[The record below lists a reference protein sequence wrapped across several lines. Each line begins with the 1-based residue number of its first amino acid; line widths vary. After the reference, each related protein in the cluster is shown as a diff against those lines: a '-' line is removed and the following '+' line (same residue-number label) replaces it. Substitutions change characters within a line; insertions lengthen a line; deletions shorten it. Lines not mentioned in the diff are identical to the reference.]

1 MDASSRKLDV
11 NIAAVLDRIPE
22 AITAVCQANDL
33 ADARVRVT
41 VTPPPVDADQPLLL
55 VTAVAIAG
63 YPPELYERGMT
74 VLLCTDYRQS
84 DKDPLAGHKTTSYLP
99 RLLALRTAQQRDCG
113 ESIWFTP
120 DNRLTEGCISNI
132 FVVKK
137 GTLTTP
143 PLDAPVLPGVTREAV
158 IELAKTN
165 QIPINETAG
174 TVDDLLDADEV
185 FLTNSIM
192 EVMPVTR
199 IERKPIA
206 NERPGEITGQLMNA
220 YRKLVRNEISDCP

>member
-1 MDASSRKLDV
+1 
-11 NIAAVLDRIPE
+11 
-22 AITAVCQANDL
+22 
-33 ADARVRVT
+33 
-41 VTPPPVDADQPLLL
+41 
-55 VTAVAIAG
+55 
-63 YPPELYERGMT
+63 MT

-165 QIPINETAG
+165 EIPINETAG